1 MTDIEL
7 IAQAKAAMESA
18 YAPYSRF
25 RVGAALAGKSGRIYR
40 GANVE
45 NASYGAT
52 CCAERVA
59 LFKAVTEGEREF
71 AAIAVISDSGSH
83 TFPCGICRQALSEFS
98 PDMLVICADKN
109 MDYEKMPLNELL
121 PHSFSGKDME
131 P

>member
-1 MTDIEL
+1 MTDLEL
-7 IAQAKAAMESA
+7 IEKAKAAMKGA

-25 RVGAALAGKSGRIYR
+25 RVGAALEGRSGKVFT

-59 LFKAVTEGEREF
+59 LFKAVTEGERDF
-71 AAIAVISDSGSH
+71 TAIAVISDSGSH

-98 PDMLVICADKN
+98 PDIAVICANRN
-109 MDYEKMPLNELL
+109 MDYEKLPLNELL
-121 PHSFSGKDME
+121 PHSFSGKDLE
-131 P
+131 